1 MQERGLLGAFA
12 EHAAA
17 NIGTISGGT
26 ANNVVPPLCTLT
38 GECRAVKR
46 ELAEEN
52 KAAMIACLEEGAA
65 SVGAQLEQEWELEYD
80 GFLYGDD
87 EPAVQLIKRA
97 AESCGLPFWTEV
109 SAGGSDANIFASRGV
124 TPVVVATGM
133 TKFHSVEECLK
144 VRDLED
150 TARIA
155 LAIVR
160 AAGE

>member
-1 MQERGLLGAFA
+1 M
-12 EHAAA
+12 
-17 NIGTISGGT
+17 
-26 ANNVVPPLCTLT
+26 
-38 GECRAVKR
+38 
-46 ELAEEN
+46 
-52 KAAMIACLEEGAA
+52 
-65 SVGAQLEQEWELEYD
+65 
-80 GFLYGDD
+80 
-87 EPAVQLIKRA
+87 QLIKRA